1 MVFLFG
7 KISEHHPNSSGN
19 RVFRCSLAKLQQTFF
34 NDFLFDFW
42 ANIFETFKQ
51 DFLLIT
57 WSKETSFGFEKLG
70 EDCKSIFRK
79 LYSSSNKP
87 TIFSKWLILWR
98 KSWTAFL
105 SFVAEVKLSI
115 FSWLSGKI
123 SASMSHFLR
132 LKVLFLENYFC
143 DFSTR
148 FSPLGLA
155 AFVEKNVSRC

>member
-7 KISEHHPNSSGN
+7 KILEHHLRTVLGTGCS
-19 RVFRCSLAKLQQTFF
+19 RCSLAKLQQTFF

-42 ANIFETFKQ
+42 ANVSEIFKLE
-51 DFLLIT
+51 FLQIT
-57 WSKETSFGFEKLG
+57 WFKETSFGFEKLG
-70 EDCKSIFRK
+70 ENCKSIFRK

-98 KSWTAFL
+98 KSWAAFL
-105 SFVAEVKLSI
+105 SFVAEIKLSI

-143 DFSTR
+143 DFFHS
-148 FSPLGLA
+148 
-155 AFVEKNVSRC
+155 V